1 MIEDCD
7 LSTGPEGVD
16 KMVREKGKGDNEE
29 GGNCSSLRDTEMAA
43 PRTSHADRDRQR
55 SSYSAYAKHMLL
67 TMLQDRYLS
76 YRVVEIHEY
85 VRSKMIDIGSSCH
98 LISLPRSK

>member
-1 MIEDCD
+1 MKSLLTHCGWRICKIGGCD

-16 KMVREKGKGDNEE
+16 KMIREKGKGDNEE

-55 SSYSAYAKHMLL
+55 SSYSLYAKHILL
-67 TMLQDRYLS
+67 TML
-76 YRVVEIHEY
+76 ENNA
-85 VRSKMIDIGSSCH
+85 
-98 LISLPRSK
+98 